1 MSAKLLALLSLLA
14 VTDAAV
20 DRSNNHLGS
29 NLMSFCPDNYA
40 PVCATDGNTYINACS
55 ALLHTVSDTSY
66 SAGQQAV
73 FLGHNAMH

>member
-55 ALLHTVSDTSY
+55 ALLHTVSDASH